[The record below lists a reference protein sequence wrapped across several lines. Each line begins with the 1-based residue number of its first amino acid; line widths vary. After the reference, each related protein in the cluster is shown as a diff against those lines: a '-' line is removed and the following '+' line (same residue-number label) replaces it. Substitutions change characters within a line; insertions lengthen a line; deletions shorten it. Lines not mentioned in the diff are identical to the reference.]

1 MSELEFEREQILT
14 RLEKLERQNRAL
26 KRGGV
31 VVLLALVSVGLMAQT
46 KPQTTPKKRT
56 TKPAAAAPA
65 APAEPVLPKNIEAES
80 FTLKDANGKVRAEL
94 AMSGTGPAL
103 KLHDV
108 NGSALVT
115 ISLNDSSPA
124 GPYVLLSDPQHK
136 AGVTLSALENA
147 GSQLL
152 MTGDKSDAQA
162 HIGVAPDGAGI
173 QITDAEGFSTNI
185 GSNMLV
191 KGNAAAKKT
200 TAAAIALYNKDHKV
214 LWSQP

>member
-1 MSELEFEREQILT
+1 MSELEREQAQSRIEK
-14 RLEKLERQNRAL
+14 RIEKLEQQNRIMKRAGAIAL
-26 KRGGV
+26 L
-31 VVLLALVSVGLMAQT
+31 VLASVGLMAQT
-46 KPQTTPKKRT
+46 TPQKKKT
-56 TKPAAAAPA
+56 TKPAAAAA

-80 FTLKDANGKVRAEL
+80 FILKDPNGKVRAEL
-94 AMSGTGPAL
+94 SMSGTGPAL
-103 KLHDV
+103 KLDGV
-108 NGSALVT
+108 NGSALIT

-152 MTGDKSDAQA
+152 MTGATSDAQA
-162 HIGVAPDGAGI
+162 HMGVGPDGTSI
-173 QITDAEGFSTNI
+173 QLTDAEGFSANI
-185 GSNMLV
+185 GNNMLV

-200 TAAAIALYNKDHKV
+200 TAASIALYNKDRKV